1 MTELDTIKTAVRD
14 VMQEE
19 MKAFYIDREEHYQ
32 HHQFIKG
39 LKTSI
44 EGCQSLVGRI
54 TLITIIGGIAT
65 VLVLGVVAWIKKSL
79 GLG

>member
-32 HHQFIKG
+32 HHQFIKSI
-39 LKTSI
+39 KTGVES
-44 EGCQSLVGRI
+44 CQSLVGKVSLVAI
-54 TLITIIGGIAT
+54 VGGLVT
-65 VLVLGVVAWIKKSL
+65 VIVLGVVSWIRKQV
-79 GLG
+79 GM